1 MMKRLLAARNRGVVF
16 VDCQFWQVFLV
27 LGVVLVLD

>member
-1 MMKRLLAARNRGVVF
+1 MMMRLLAGRNRGVVF
-16 VDCQFWQVFLV
+16 VDCQRQVFLV